1 MITKFILRRAA
12 SSAIVLV
19 LSVVTVFLS
28 IRILPGDPVLLKYG
42 AQTGATPAALDAL
55 RESAGLNAPLLVQLF
70 TWLRGLPRGDF
81 GTSFISQLPVSEL
94 VSQRI
99 PATLELTFCIVVTAS
114 IFSTLLVLIAIRK
127 PGSATDR
134 FIGYVTSIGFSTPS
148 FIIGI
153 VLVYIFSL
161 RWQILPSQG
170 FKALNLGIAQNLQL
184 MILPSITG
192 ALVVSPYLI
201 KYLRTSIL
209 ETRVSSYI
217 RTAKGKG
224 LSNSK
229 VLIRHIL
236 PNSIVPTLT
245 MLGMIV
251 GFALGGVFV
260 IEYMFGVPGIGSL
273 AIESASA
280 RDYGVLQGVSVVVIT
295 LFILTTFAFDMICG
309 FVDPRQRISQV
320 KSA

>member
-1 MITKFILRRAA
+1 MRNFILRRAA

-55 RESAGLNAPLLVQLF
+55 RESAGLNHPMLVQLMI
-70 TWLRGLPRGDF
+70 WLGGVVRGDF

-94 VSQRI
+94 VGQRI
-99 PATLELTFCIVVTAS
+99 PATLELTFFIVIIAS
-114 IFSTLLVLIAIRK
+114 ILSVLLVLIAIRK

-153 VLVYIFSL
+153 ILVYIFAL
-161 RWQILPSQG
+161 RWHILPSQG
-170 FKALNLGIAQNLQL
+170 FKPMDLGVVQNMKL
-184 MILPSITG
+184 MILPAFTG
-192 ALVVSPYLI
+192 AMVVSPYLI

-209 ETRVSSYI
+209 ETRVSSYV

-224 LSNSK
+224 LSSSA
-229 VLIRHIL
+229 VLFRHIL

-260 IEYMFGVPGIGSL
+260 IEYMFAVPGIGSL

-280 RDYGVLQGVSVVVIT
+280 RDYSVLQGVSVVVIAF
-295 LFILTTFAFDMICG
+295 FIITTFVFDLVCG
-309 FVDPRQRISQV
+309 FVDPRQRVLQV
-320 KSA
+320 KSR

>member
-1 MITKFILRRAA
+1 MTKFILRRAA

-19 LSVVTVFLS
+19 LSAVTVFLS
-28 IRILPGDPVLLKYG
+28 IRILPGDPVLLKFG

-55 RESAGLNAPLLVQLF
+55 RESAGLNHPMLVQLMI
-70 TWLRGLPRGDF
+70 WLGGVVRGDF

-94 VSQRI
+94 VGQRI
-99 PATLELTFCIVVTAS
+99 PATLELTFFIVVIAS
-114 IFSTLLVLIAIRK
+114 ILSVLLVLIAIRK
-127 PGSATDR
+127 PGYATDR

-153 VLVYIFSL
+153 ILVYIFAL
-161 RWQILPSQG
+161 RWHVLPSQG
-170 FKALNLGIAQNLQL
+170 FKSIDLGIVQNLKL
-184 MILPSITG
+184 MILPAFTG
-192 ALVVSPYLI
+192 AMVVSPYLI

-209 ETRVSSYI
+209 ETRTSSYI

-224 LSNSK
+224 LSSSA

-260 IEYMFGVPGIGSL
+260 IEYMFAVPGIGSL

-280 RDYGVLQGVSVVVIT
+280 RDYSVLQGVSVVVIA
-295 LFILTTFAFDMICG
+295 LFIITTFVFDMICG
-309 FVDPRQRISQV
+309 FVDPRQRVLQV
-320 KSA
+320 KS

>member
-1 MITKFILRRAA
+1 MTKFILRRAA

-55 RESAGLNAPLLVQLF
+55 RESAGLNHPMLVQLMI
-70 TWLRGLPRGDF
+70 WLGGVVRGDF

-94 VSQRI
+94 VGQRI
-99 PATLELTFCIVVTAS
+99 PATLELTFFIVLIAS
-114 IFSTLLVLIAIRK
+114 ILSVLLVLIAIRK

-153 VLVYIFSL
+153 ILVYIFAL
-161 RWQILPSQG
+161 RWHILPSQG
-170 FKALNLGIAQNLQL
+170 FKSMELGVVQNLKL
-184 MILPSITG
+184 MILPAFTG
-192 ALVVSPYLI
+192 AMVVSPYLI

-209 ETRVSSYI
+209 ETRTSSYV

-224 LSNSK
+224 LSSSA
-229 VLIRHIL
+229 VLFRHIL

-260 IEYMFGVPGIGSL
+260 IEYMFAVPGIGSL
-273 AIESASA
+273 AIESAAS
-280 RDYGVLQGVSVVVIT
+280 RDYSVLQGVSVVVIA
-295 LFILTTFAFDMICG
+295 LFIITTFVFDMICG
-309 FVDPRQRISQV
+309 FIDPRQRILQV
-320 KSA
+320 KSR

>member
-1 MITKFILRRAA
+1 MTKFILRRAA

-55 RESAGLNAPLLVQLF
+55 RESAGLNHPMMVQLMI
-70 TWLRGLPRGDF
+70 WLGGVVRGDF

-94 VSQRI
+94 VGQRI
-99 PATLELTFCIVVTAS
+99 PATLELAFFIVVIAS
-114 IFSTLLVLIAIRK
+114 ILSVLLVLIAIRK

-153 VLVYIFSL
+153 ILVYIFAL
-161 RWQILPSQG
+161 RWHILPSQG
-170 FKALNLGIAQNLQL
+170 FKSMNLGIVQNLKL
-184 MILPSITG
+184 MILPAFTG
-192 ALVVSPYLI
+192 AMVVSPYLI

-209 ETRVSSYI
+209 ETRTSSYI

-224 LSNSK
+224 LSSSA

-260 IEYMFGVPGIGSL
+260 IEYMFAVPGIGSL

-280 RDYGVLQGVSVVVIT
+280 RDYSVLQGVSVVVIA
-295 LFILTTFAFDMICG
+295 LFIITTFVFDMICG
-309 FVDPRQRISQV
+309 IVDPRQRVLQV
-320 KSA
+320 KSR

>member
-1 MITKFILRRAA
+1 MTKFILRRAA

-28 IRILPGDPVLLKYG
+28 IRILPGDPVLLKFG

-55 RESAGLNAPLLVQLF
+55 RESAGLNHPMLVQLMI
-70 TWLRGLPRGDF
+70 WLGGVVRGDF

-94 VSQRI
+94 VGQRI
-99 PATLELTFCIVVTAS
+99 PATLELTFFIVVIAS
-114 IFSTLLVLIAIRK
+114 ILSVLLVLIAIRK

-134 FIGYVTSIGFSTPS
+134 LIGYVTSIGFSTPS

-153 VLVYIFSL
+153 ILVYIFAL
-161 RWQILPSQG
+161 RWHVLPSQG
-170 FKALNLGIAQNLQL
+170 FKSIDLGIVQNLKL
-184 MILPSITG
+184 MILPAFTG
-192 ALVVSPYLI
+192 AMVVSPYLI

-209 ETRVSSYI
+209 ETRTSSYI

-224 LSNSK
+224 LSSSA

-260 IEYMFGVPGIGSL
+260 IEYMFAVPGIGSL

-280 RDYGVLQGVSVVVIT
+280 RDYSVLQGVSVVVIA
-295 LFILTTFAFDMICG
+295 LFIITTFVFDMICG
-309 FVDPRQRISQV
+309 FVDPRQRVLQV
-320 KSA
+320 KS

>member
-1 MITKFILRRAA
+1 MTKFILRRAA

-28 IRILPGDPVLLKYG
+28 IRILPGDPVLLKFG

-55 RESAGLNAPLLVQLF
+55 RESAGLNHPMLVQLMI
-70 TWLRGLPRGDF
+70 WLGGVVRGDF

-94 VSQRI
+94 VGQRI
-99 PATLELTFCIVVTAS
+99 PATLELTFFIVVIAS
-114 IFSTLLVLIAIRK
+114 ILSVLLVLIAIRK

-153 VLVYIFSL
+153 VLVYIFAL
-161 RWQILPSQG
+161 RWHVLPSQG
-170 FKALNLGIAQNLQL
+170 FKSIDLGIVQNLKL
-184 MILPSITG
+184 MILPAFTG
-192 ALVVSPYLI
+192 AMVVSPYLI

-209 ETRVSSYI
+209 ETRTSSYI

-224 LSNSK
+224 LSSSA

-260 IEYMFGVPGIGSL
+260 IEYMFAVPGIGSL

-280 RDYGVLQGVSVVVIT
+280 RDYSVLQGVSVVVIA
-295 LFILTTFAFDMICG
+295 LFIITTFVFDMICG
-309 FVDPRQRISQV
+309 FVDPRQRVLQV
-320 KSA
+320 KS

>member
-1 MITKFILRRAA
+1 MIRRFILRRAA

-42 AQTGATPAALDAL
+42 AHTGATPAALDAL
-55 RESAGLNAPLLVQLF
+55 RETAGLNHPMLIQLMI
-70 TWLRGLPRGDF
+70 WLGGVLHGDF

-99 PATLELTFCIVVTAS
+99 PATLELTFFIVIIAS
-114 IFSTLLVLIAIRK
+114 IFSVLLVLVAIRK
-127 PGSATDR
+127 PGSTIDR
-134 FIGYVTSIGFSTPS
+134 MIGYVTSIGFSTPS

-161 RWQILPSQG
+161 RWHILPSQG
-170 FKALNLGIAQNLQL
+170 FKSLNLGIIQNLQL
-184 MILPSITG
+184 MILPSVTG
-192 ALVVSPYLI
+192 AMVVSPYLI

-224 LSNSK
+224 LSSSI

-236 PNSIVPTLT
+236 PNSVVPTLT

-251 GFALGGVFV
+251 GYALGGVFV

-280 RDYGVLQGVSVVVIT
+280 RDYSVLQGVSVVVIA
-295 LFILTTFAFDMICG
+295 LFIVTTFAFDIVCG
-309 FVDPRQRISQV
+309 FVDPRQRILQV
-320 KSA
+320 KSR

>member
-1 MITKFILRRAA
+1 MTKFILRRAA

-55 RESAGLNAPLLVQLF
+55 RESAGLNHPMLVQLMI
-70 TWLRGLPRGDF
+70 WLGGVVRGDF

-94 VSQRI
+94 VGQRI
-99 PATLELTFCIVVTAS
+99 PATLELTFFIVVIAS
-114 IFSTLLVLIAIRK
+114 ILSVLLVLIAIRK

-153 VLVYIFSL
+153 VLVYIFAL
-161 RWQILPSQG
+161 RWHILPSQG
-170 FKALNLGIAQNLQL
+170 FKSMDLGIVQNLKL
-184 MILPSITG
+184 MILPAFTG
-192 ALVVSPYLI
+192 AMVVSPYLI

-209 ETRVSSYI
+209 ETRVSSYV

-224 LSNSK
+224 LSSSA
-229 VLIRHIL
+229 VLFRHIL

-260 IEYMFGVPGIGSL
+260 IEYMFAVPGIGS
-273 AIESASA
+273 
-280 RDYGVLQGVSVVVIT
+280 
-295 LFILTTFAFDMICG
+295 
-309 FVDPRQRISQV
+309 
-320 KSA
+320 

>member
-1 MITKFILRRAA
+1 MTKFIFRRAA

-55 RESAGLNAPLLVQLF
+55 RESAGLNHPMLVQLMI
-70 TWLRGLPRGDF
+70 WLGGVVRGDF

-94 VSQRI
+94 VGQRI
-99 PATLELTFCIVVTAS
+99 PATLELTFFIVLIAAILSVL
-114 IFSTLLVLIAIRK
+114 IVLIAIRK

-153 VLVYIFSL
+153 ILVYIFAL
-161 RWQILPSQG
+161 RWHVLPSQG
-170 FKALNLGIAQNLQL
+170 FKSIDLGVVQNLKL
-184 MILPSITG
+184 MILPAFTG
-192 ALVVSPYLI
+192 AMVVSPYLI

-209 ETRVSSYI
+209 ETRTSSYV

-224 LSNSK
+224 LSSST
-229 VLIRHIL
+229 VLFRHIL

-260 IEYMFGVPGIGSL
+260 IEYMFAVPGIGSL
-273 AIESASA
+273 AIESAAS
-280 RDYGVLQGVSVVVIT
+280 RDYSVLQGVSVVVIA
-295 LFILTTFAFDMICG
+295 LFIITTFVFDMICG
-309 FVDPRQRISQV
+309 FIDPRQRILQV
-320 KSA
+320 KSR

>member
-1 MITKFILRRAA
+1 M
-12 SSAIVLV
+12 
-19 LSVVTVFLS
+19 VFLS

-114 IFSTLLVLIAIRK
+114 VFSILLVLVAIRK

-161 RWQILPSQG
+161 RWQG
-170 FKALNLGIAQNLQL
+170 FKALNLGITQNLQL

-224 LSNSK
+224 LSDSK

>member
-1 MITKFILRRAA
+1 MTKFILRRAA

-28 IRILPGDPVLLKYG
+28 IRILPGDPVLLKFG

-55 RESAGLNAPLLVQLF
+55 RESAGLNHPMLVQLMI
-70 TWLRGLPRGDF
+70 WLGGVVRGDF

-94 VSQRI
+94 VGQRI
-99 PATLELTFCIVVTAS
+99 PATLELTFFIVVIAS
-114 IFSTLLVLIAIRK
+114 ILSILLVLIAIRK

-153 VLVYIFSL
+153 ILVYIFAL
-161 RWQILPSQG
+161 RWHVLPSQG
-170 FKALNLGIAQNLQL
+170 FKSIDLGIVQNLKL
-184 MILPSITG
+184 MILPAFTG
-192 ALVVSPYLI
+192 AMVVSPYLI

-209 ETRVSSYI
+209 ETRTSSYI

-224 LSNSK
+224 LSSSA

-260 IEYMFGVPGIGSL
+260 IEYMFAVPGIGSL

-280 RDYGVLQGVSVVVIT
+280 RDYSVLQGVSVVVIA
-295 LFILTTFAFDMICG
+295 LFIITTFVFDMICG
-309 FVDPRQRISQV
+309 FVDPRQRVLQV
-320 KSA
+320 KS

>member
-1 MITKFILRRAA
+1 MTKFILRRAA

-28 IRILPGDPVLLKYG
+28 IRILPGDPVLLKFG

-55 RESAGLNAPLLVQLF
+55 RESAGLNHPILVQLMI
-70 TWLRGLPRGDF
+70 WLGGVVRGDF

-94 VSQRI
+94 VGQRI
-99 PATLELTFCIVVTAS
+99 PATLELTFFIVVIAS
-114 IFSTLLVLIAIRK
+114 ILSVLLVLIAIRK

-153 VLVYIFSL
+153 ILVYIFAL
-161 RWQILPSQG
+161 RWHVLPSQG
-170 FKALNLGIAQNLQL
+170 FKSIDLGIVQNLKL
-184 MILPSITG
+184 MILPAFTG
-192 ALVVSPYLI
+192 AMVVSPYLI

-209 ETRVSSYI
+209 ETRTSSYI

-224 LSNSK
+224 LSSSA

-260 IEYMFGVPGIGSL
+260 IEYMFAVPGIGSL

-280 RDYGVLQGVSVVVIT
+280 RDYSVLQGVSVVVIA
-295 LFILTTFAFDMICG
+295 LFIITTFVFDMICG
-309 FVDPRQRISQV
+309 FVDPRQRVLQV
-320 KSA
+320 KS

>member
-1 MITKFILRRAA
+1 MTKFILRRAA

-28 IRILPGDPVLLKYG
+28 IRILPGDPVLLKFG

-55 RESAGLNAPLLVQLF
+55 RESAGLNHPMLVQLMI
-70 TWLRGLPRGDF
+70 WLGGVVRGDF
-81 GTSFISQLPVSEL
+81 GTSFISQVPVSEL
-94 VSQRI
+94 VGQRI
-99 PATLELTFCIVVTAS
+99 PATLELTYFIVVIAS
-114 IFSTLLVLIAIRK
+114 ILSVLLVLIAIRK

-153 VLVYIFSL
+153 ILVYIFAL
-161 RWQILPSQG
+161 RWHVLPSQG
-170 FKALNLGIAQNLQL
+170 FKSIDLGIVQNLKL
-184 MILPSITG
+184 MILPAFTG
-192 ALVVSPYLI
+192 AMVVSPYLI

-209 ETRVSSYI
+209 ETRTSSYI

-224 LSNSK
+224 LSSSA

-260 IEYMFGVPGIGSL
+260 IEYMFAVPGIGSL

-280 RDYGVLQGVSVVVIT
+280 RDYSVLQGVSVVVIA
-295 LFILTTFAFDMICG
+295 LFIITTFVFDMICG
-309 FVDPRQRISQV
+309 FVDPRQRVLQV
-320 KSA
+320 KS

>member
-1 MITKFILRRAA
+1 MTKFILRRAA

-55 RESAGLNAPLLVQLF
+55 RESAGLNHPMMVQLMI
-70 TWLRGLPRGDF
+70 WLGGVVRGDF

-94 VSQRI
+94 VGQRI
-99 PATLELTFCIVVTAS
+99 PATLELAFFIVVIAS
-114 IFSTLLVLIAIRK
+114 ILSVLLVLIAIRK

-153 VLVYIFSL
+153 ILVYIFAL
-161 RWQILPSQG
+161 RWHILPSQG
-170 FKALNLGIAQNLQL
+170 FKSMNLGIVQNLKL
-184 MILPSITG
+184 MILPAFTG
-192 ALVVSPYLI
+192 AMVVSPYLI

-209 ETRVSSYI
+209 ETRTSSYI

-224 LSNSK
+224 LSSSA

-260 IEYMFGVPGIGSL
+260 IEYMFAVPGIGSL

-280 RDYGVLQGVSVVVIT
+280 RDYSVLQGVSVVVIA
-295 LFILTTFAFDMICG
+295 LFIITTFVFDMICG
-309 FVDPRQRISQV
+309 IVDPRQRVLHV
-320 KSA
+320 KSR

>member
-1 MITKFILRRAA
+1 MRKFILRRAA

-42 AQTGATPAALDAL
+42 AHTGATPAALDAL
-55 RESAGLNAPLLVQLF
+55 RETAGLNEPMLVQLMI
-70 TWLRGLPRGDF
+70 WLGGALRGDF

-99 PATLELTFCIVVTAS
+99 PATLELTFFIVIVS
-114 IFSTLLVLIAIRK
+114 LVFSFLLVLIAIRK
-127 PGSATDR
+127 PGASADR

-161 RWQILPSQG
+161 QWQILPSQG
-170 FKALNLGIAQNLQL
+170 YKSASLGIVENLRL
-184 MILPSITG
+184 MILPSVTG
-192 ALVVSPYLI
+192 AMVVSPYLI

-209 ETRVSSYI
+209 ETKVSSYI

-229 VLIRHIL
+229 ILIRHIL
-236 PNSIVPTLT
+236 PNSVVPTLT

-251 GFALGGVFV
+251 GYALGGVFV

-280 RDYGVLQGVSVVVIT
+280 RDYSVLQGVSVLVIT
-295 LFILTTFAFDMICG
+295 LFILTTFAFDLICG
-309 FVDPRQRISQV
+309 IVDPRYRILQV
-320 KSA
+320 KSR

>member
-1 MITKFILRRAA
+1 MRKFIFRRAA
-12 SSAIVLV
+12 SSAIALA

-55 RESAGLNAPLLVQLF
+55 REAAGLNHPMHVQLMN
-70 TWLRGLPRGDF
+70 WLGGVIRGDF

-99 PATLELTFCIVVTAS
+99 PATLELTFFIVIIAS
-114 IFSTLLVLIAIRK
+114 LFSISLVLIAIRK
-127 PGSATDR
+127 PGSAADR
-134 FIGYVTSIGFSTPS
+134 IIGYITSIGFSTPS
-148 FIIGI
+148 FIVGI
-153 VLVYIFSL
+153 LLVYIFSL
-161 RWQILPSQG
+161 RWHILPSQG
-170 FKALNLGIAQNLQL
+170 FKSMSLGLTENLRL
-184 MILPSITG
+184 MILPSVTG
-192 ALVVSPYLI
+192 AIVVSPYLI

-209 ETRVSSYI
+209 ETRVTSYI

-224 LSNSK
+224 LSSSN

-236 PNSIVPTLT
+236 PNSVVPTLT

-251 GFALGGVFV
+251 GYALGGVFV
-260 IEYMFGVPGIGSL
+260 IEYMFGIPGIGSL

-280 RDYGVLQGVSVVVIT
+280 RDYSVLQGVSVVVVG
-295 LFILTTFAFDMICG
+295 LFIVTTFAFDIVCG
-309 FVDPRQRISQV
+309 LIDPRHRILQV
-320 KSA
+320 ESK